1 MTRAKPMPVSF
12 ADCQSGSHASFTS
25 IKAAMGWLISA
36 RNADSEA
43 LGRDVLGSDG
53 LGNPARTEPLLRL
66 LEENRSLRSRLNA
79 ERRTTASL
87 RVALE
92 RHRCEALTDPLT
104 GLYNRRAM
112 DQRLDEI
119 WAMSEAGGLAIVVM
133 DIDFFKRIN
142 DTYGHADG
150 DCVIRWVA
158 ATLCR
163 CIRAGDSAFRY
174 GGEEFLAL
182 LPNTSLE
189 GAISMAE
196 SIRGRIEAACHQA
209 FSQHWQVPLTVSL
222 GVASRKHQDDPASLF
237 NRADRALYQAKHDG
251 RNRVA
256 HENSLL

>member
-1 MTRAKPMPVSF
+1 MTRSKPMSVSV
-12 ADCQSGSHASFTS
+12 ADCQSGSHASFAS
-25 IKAAMGWLISA
+25 IKSAMGWLISD
-36 RNADSEA
+36 RNTDPAA
-43 LGRDVLGSDG
+43 LDTPGRND
-53 LGNPARTEPLLRL
+53 ALLRL
-66 LEENRSLRSRLNA
+66 LDENRSLRSRLSA
-79 ERRTTASL
+79 ERRTSASL

-92 RHRCEALTDPLT
+92 RHRHEALTDPLT

-112 DQRLDEI
+112 DQQLYEI
-119 WAMSEAGGLAIVVM
+119 WATPEAGSLAIVVM

-189 GAISMAE
+189 GAISLAE
-196 SIRGRIEAACHQA
+196 SIRGRIEACHQA
-209 FSQHWQVPLTVSL
+209 FAQHWQLPLTVSL
-222 GVASRKHQDDPASLF
+222 GVASRQHQDNPASLF
-237 NRADRALYQAKHDG
+237 DRADRALYRAKHDG

>member
-1 MTRAKPMPVSF
+1 MALSKLMPGSF
-12 ADCQSGSHASFTS
+12 PDFHPGTHASFAS
-25 IKAAMGWLISA
+25 IETAMGCLIASC
-36 RNADSEA
+36 NTDSEA
-43 LGRDVLGSDG
+43 YRSHL
-53 LGNPARTEPLLRL
+53 LGNTVLDNPLQAETLLHL
-66 LEENRSLRSRLNA
+66 LEENRLLRSRLSA
-79 ERRTTASL
+79 EQHTTASL

-92 RHRCEALTDPLT
+92 RHRCEAMTDPLT
-104 GLYNRRAM
+104 GLFNRRAM

-119 WAMSEAGGLAIVVM
+119 WATPEAGSLAIVVL

-150 DCVIRWVA
+150 DGVIRWVA

-189 GAISMAE
+189 GAIRLAE
-196 SIRGRIEAACHQA
+196 SIRGRIEACHQA
-209 FSQHWQVPLTVSL
+209 FTPHWQLPLTVSL
-222 GVASRKHQDDPASLF
+222 GVASRQHQDDPASLF
-237 NRADRALYQAKHDG
+237 ERADRALYQAKHDG

-256 HENSLL
+256 HENCLL

>member
-1 MTRAKPMPVSF
+1 MDRLIAAREAPSDAASSPSP
-12 ADCQSGSHASFTS
+12 ADT
-25 IKAAMGWLISA
+25 
-36 RNADSEA
+36 
-43 LGRDVLGSDG
+43 
-53 LGNPARTEPLLRL
+53 LLRL
-66 LEENRSLRSRLNA
+66 MEENRCLRSRLNA
-79 ERRTTASL
+79 EQRTTASL

-92 RHRCEALTDPLT
+92 QHRREALTDPLT
-104 GLYNRRAM
+104 GLFNRRAM

-119 WAMSEAGGLAIVVM
+119 WAKPEEEGLAIVVM

-174 GGEEFLAL
+174 GGEEFMVL

-189 GAISMAE
+189 GAVSLAE
-196 SIRGRIEAACHQA
+196 SIRGRIEACHLA
-209 FSQHWQVPLTVSL
+209 FSSHWQVPLTVSL
-222 GVASRKHQDDPASLF
+222 GVASRKQQDDPTSMF
-237 NRADRALYQAKHDG
+237 ERADRALYQAKHDG

-256 HENSLL
+256 HENNLL

>member
-1 MTRAKPMPVSF
+1 MTRSKPMSVSV
-12 ADCQSGSHASFTS
+12 ADCQRGVHASFAS
-25 IKAAMGWLISA
+25 IKSAMGWLISDRSTDPA
-36 RNADSEA
+36 ALDTPGRNDA
-43 LGRDVLGSDG
+43 LLQ
-53 LGNPARTEPLLRL
+53 LLD
-66 LEENRSLRSRLNA
+66 ENRSLRSRLSA
-79 ERRTTASL
+79 ERRTSASL

-92 RHRCEALTDPLT
+92 RHRYESLTDPLT

-112 DQRLDEI
+112 DQLLNEI
-119 WAMSEAGGLAIVVM
+119 WAMPEAGSLAIVVM

-189 GAISMAE
+189 GAISLAE
-196 SIRGRIEAACHQA
+196 SIRGRIEACHQGFA
-209 FSQHWQVPLTVSL
+209 KHWQVPLTVSL
-222 GVASRKHQDDPASLF
+222 GVALRKHQDNPASLF
-237 NRADRALYQAKHDG
+237 DRADRALYRAKHDG

>member
-1 MTRAKPMPVSF
+1 MG
-12 ADCQSGSHASFTS
+12 CLIASC
-25 IKAAMGWLISA
+25 
-36 RNADSEA
+36 NADSEA
-43 LGRDVLGSDG
+43 LSSYVLGSHALG
-53 LGNPARTEPLLRL
+53 IYVSGNHALGNTVQAETMLRL
-66 LEENRSLRSRLNA
+66 LEENRSLRSRLSA
-79 ERRTTASL
+79 ERLTTASL

-92 RHRCEALTDPLT
+92 LHRCEALTDPLT

-119 WAMSEAGGLAIVVM
+119 WATPEAGSLAIVVM

-189 GAISMAE
+189 GAISLAE
-196 SIRGRIEAACHQA
+196 SIRGRIEACHQA

-237 NRADRALYQAKHDG
+237 ERADRALYQAKHDG

>member
-1 MTRAKPMPVSF
+1 MPGLF
-12 ADCQSGSHASFTS
+12 AGGPAGTLDAFGCVEGVIGWRVDASGVHSD
-25 IKAAMGWLISA
+25 AANIAL
-36 RNADSEA
+36 RSE
-43 LGRDVLGSDG
+43 
-53 LGNPARTEPLLRL
+53 TMLRL
-66 LEENRSLRSRLNA
+66 MEENRCLRSRLNA
-79 ERRTTASL
+79 EQRTTASL

-92 RHRCEALTDPLT
+92 QHRREALTDPLT
-104 GLYNRRAM
+104 GLFNRRAM

-119 WAMSEAGGLAIVVM
+119 WAKPEAEGLAIVVM

-174 GGEEFLAL
+174 GGEEFMVL

-189 GAISMAE
+189 GAVSLAE
-196 SIRGRIEAACHQA
+196 SIRGRIEACHQA
-209 FSQHWQVPLTVSL
+209 FSSHWQVPLTVSL
-222 GVASRKHQDDPASLF
+222 GVASRKQQDDPTSMF
-237 NRADRALYQAKHDG
+237 KRADRALYQAKHEG

-256 HENSLL
+256 HENSLR

>member
-1 MTRAKPMPVSF
+1 MALSKPMPGSF
-12 ADCQSGSHASFTS
+12 ADCHCETQASFAP
-25 IKAAMGWLISA
+25 IEAAMGCLIASCS
-36 RNADSEA
+36 ADSVTCSSHVMSNA
-43 LGRDVLGSDG
+43 LMSNTVQ
-53 LGNPARTEPLLRL
+53 AETLLRL
-66 LEENRSLRSRLNA
+66 LEENRSLRSRLSA
-79 ERRTTASL
+79 ELRTAASL
-87 RVALE
+87 RMALE

-112 DQRLDEI
+112 DQHLDAI
-119 WAMSEAGGLAIVVM
+119 WATPKAGSLAIVVM

-150 DCVIRWVA
+150 DSVIRWVA

-189 GAISMAE
+189 GAISLAE
-196 SIRGRIEAACHQA
+196 SIRGRIEACHQA
-209 FSQHWQVPLTVSL
+209 FTPHWQLPLTVSL

-237 NRADRALYQAKHDG
+237 ERADRALYRAKHDG

-256 HENSLL
+256 HENGLL

>member
-1 MTRAKPMPVSF
+1 MDRLIVAREAHSDAASSPSP
-12 ADCQSGSHASFTS
+12 ADT
-25 IKAAMGWLISA
+25 
-36 RNADSEA
+36 
-43 LGRDVLGSDG
+43 
-53 LGNPARTEPLLRL
+53 LLRL
-66 LEENRSLRSRLNA
+66 MEENRCLRSRLNA
-79 ERRTTASL
+79 EQRTTASL

-92 RHRCEALTDPLT
+92 QHRREALTDPLT
-104 GLYNRRAM
+104 GLFNRRAM

-119 WAMSEAGGLAIVVM
+119 WAKPDAEGLAIVVM

-174 GGEEFLAL
+174 GGEEFMVL

-189 GAISMAE
+189 GAVSLAE
-196 SIRGRIEAACHQA
+196 SIRGRIEACHLA
-209 FSQHWQVPLTVSL
+209 FSSHWQVPLTVSL
-222 GVASRKHQDDPASLF
+222 GVASRKQQDDPTSMF
-237 NRADRALYQAKHDG
+237 ERADRALYQAKHDG